1 MSVMEAPAKPIFGPI
16 TVEDMR
22 KNELLIKTVLPLVRD
37 ACTLSKGRFT
47 EDQVFDGLIAG
58 TFKLWG
64 ILRPPASLEAIIVTQ
79 VRNSVFEILMLG
91 PDFEEALAFLPH
103 LTGEAR
109 ALKCECMRVTGP
121 KIWRPRVR
129 PEHPNWICLPHDWQ
143 VAAFV
148 FEKDLG
154 AR

>member
-37 ACTLSKGRFT
+37 ACKLSKGRFT
-47 EDQVFDGLIAG
+47 EDKVFDGLIAG
-58 TFKLWG
+58 SFKLWG
-64 ILRPPASLEAIIVTQ
+64 VLRPPASLEAIIVTQ
-79 VRNSVFEILMLG
+79 AKDGVFEILALG
-91 PDFEEALAFLPH
+91 PEFEDALAFLPM

-109 ALKCECMRVTGP
+109 SSKCERMRITGP
-121 KIWRPRVR
+121 KFWRR
-129 PEHPNWICLPHDWQ
+129 EFLPDFDM
-143 VAAFV
+143 VACV